1 MPTVKPR
8 ITITLSDRQYV
19 VLQAISEYSGQPM
32 SSFVGGLLEQ
42 SLPVIERMAE
52 TFRKVRFVQDEQ
64 KIRLAQDLEQAQAA
78 VEPILDQVLGQLD
91 IFMARI
97 EQSAGVAGPGATSK
111 RQRAAVP
118 GPAGRK
124 TPRTNRGVTPPPSKG
139 NKPLTGK
146 GKVPF
151 PRSKASRSTTS

>member
-1 MPTVKPR
+1 MPTAKPR
-8 ITITLSDRQYV
+8 ITVTLSDRQYV

-97 EQSAGVAGPGATSK
+97 EQSAGVAVPGATSS
-111 RQRAAVP
+111 AAAAAP
-118 GPAGRK
+118 GTAGRK

-139 NKPLTGK
+139 NKPLKAK

-151 PRSKASRSTTS
+151 SRSKASRSTTS